1 MAGVGSE
8 SALVVCAP
16 EAEAA
21 VNRFR
26 TAYDPSAAA
35 GVPAHITLLYPFKPP
50 DELTESVIVGLR
62 QCFGFQAPFRYSLAC
77 TRRFP
82 GVLYLAPDPAEPFR
96 QLTEAIVARH
106 PETPPYGG
114 RHTGI
119 VPHLTVAHIEDEQR
133 LDAVAEEFS
142 ATAQSRLPIL
152 AEATEATLL
161 VSRSGQWRVLRTFR
175 LGYASDETP
184 AP

>member
-1 MAGVGSE
+1 MAGAVPE

-50 DELTESVIVGLR
+50 DELTEAVIAGLQ
-62 QCFGFQAPFRYSLAC
+62 QCFGLQARFPYSLAC

-82 GVLYLAPDPAEPFR
+82 GVLYLAPEPAEPFR
-96 QLTEAIVARH
+96 QLVQALVARH

-119 VPHLTVAHIEDEQR
+119 VPHLTVAHIADELR
-133 LDAVAEEFS
+133 LDAVTAEFA
-142 ATAQSRLPIL
+142 ATAQSHLPIR
-152 AEATEATLL
+152 AVATEATLL

-175 LGYASDETP
+175 LGHGSDEPP